1 MTDQQ
6 ERYYAGF
13 MSARP
18 SWSKALRQ
26 YRKDIGIIL
35 ADVLVLMTLW
45 LLASFIWN
53 DLAHQVREFVSV
65 PWWVMVVCCFELAFF
80 WQSFG
85 ISLGMHAFGQRHL
98 DTLQGRAINA
108 RRLLR
113 VFLLHG
119 FPIWFFYNMVTGRYK
134 PWHDSLAGF
143 KSVSAVEA
151 GEKRRPWYKTSWLI
165 ALIALAGAMY
175 LASALFTQVDLVK
188 LFTNA
193 GATTEIWDRIFHP
206 DWSILGLGVR
216 LLIVTLFMAFMATLF
231 GVLMAVPLSFF
242 AARNLAHGLVTRIVY
257 TFLRVVMSIIRSI
270 EPIVWAIIFV
280 VWVRTGSAAFAGSLA
295 LFVHSVADL
304 TKLYSERLESIDTGP
319 VEAIRAT
326 GATGLQVILYG
337 VVPQIINPYL
347 SFTIYR
353 WDINVRMATII
364 GLVGGGGIGQ
374 RLIQLTRN
382 WVWDQAIVL
391 MLLIM
396 LAVWAMDYSS
406 SKLRE
411 RLN

>member
-1 MTDQQ
+1 MTPQD
-6 ERYYAGF
+6 RYHAGF

-18 SWSKALRQ
+18 NWGKALRA
-26 YRKDIGIIL
+26 YRRDLGVL
-35 ADVLVLMTLW
+35 LSDFLVLIALW
-45 LLASFIWN
+45 GLASFIWS
-53 DLAHQVREFVSV
+53 DLVHGTRDFVSV
-65 PWWVMVVCCFELAFF
+65 APWIMLVACLELALVWEAFAV
-80 WQSFG
+80 SPGMRLLGRRLIDARDGCALFG
-85 ISLGMHAFGQRHL
+85 
-98 DTLQGRAINA
+98 

-113 VFLLHG
+113 VVLLHG
-119 FPIWFFYNMVTGRYK
+119 VPFLLFPTLATARYT
-134 PWHDSLAGF
+134 PWHDRFSGF
-143 KSVSAVEA
+143 RSGSAAELPDVR
-151 GEKRRPWYKTSWLI
+151 KPWYRTSWTV
-165 ALIALAGAMY
+165 ALVALAAAMF

-193 GATTEIWDRIFHP
+193 GATAEIWDRIFHP

-231 GVLMAVPLSFF
+231 GVLVAVPLSFL
-242 AARNLAHGLVTRIVY
+242 AARNLARGIVGRTVY
-257 TFLRVVMSIIRSI
+257 TVLRVLMSVVRSI
-270 EPIVWAIIFV
+270 EPIIWAIIFV
-280 VWVRTGSAAFAGSLA
+280 VWVRTGAAAFAGALA

-304 TKLYSERLESIDTGP
+304 TKLYSERLESIDPGP
-319 VEAIRAT
+319 IEAIRAT
-326 GATGLQVILYG
+326 GANGLQVILYG

-406 SKLRE
+406 SRLRE

>member
-1 MTDQQ
+1 MD
-6 ERYYAGF
+6 ERSYHAGF
-13 MSARP
+13 MTPKPNWR
-18 SWSKALRQ
+18 KAFRQ
-26 YRKDIGIIL
+26 YGRDVGVVATDLFVLL
-35 ADVLVLMTLW
+35 ALWGVCSFVWNHFAHGTQDFLSVSWWIVLV
-45 LLASFIWN
+45 
-53 DLAHQVREFVSV
+53 
-65 PWWVMVVCCFELAFF
+65 VCVELAAL

-85 ISLGMHAFGQRHL
+85 ISPGL
-98 DTLQGRAINA
+98 
-108 RRLLR
+108 RLLR
-113 VFLLHG
+113 QRVIDCRDDGRRRLARRAARTVCLHLEPLYVFGVLFTARH
-119 FPIWFFYNMVTGRYK
+119 IA
-134 PWHDSLAGF
+134 WHDRITGFRTVGSGEVDEPRRAWYRRSSTVSVILLA
-143 KSVSAVEA
+143 SAMFLV
-151 GEKRRPWYKTSWLI
+151 
-165 ALIALAGAMY
+165 
-175 LASALFTQVDLVK
+175 SALFTQVDLVK

-193 GATTEIWDRIFHP
+193 SATTEIWNRIFHP

-216 LLIVTLFMAFMATLF
+216 LLIVTLYMAFMATLF
-231 GVLMAVPLSFF
+231 GVLVAVPLSFL
-242 AARNLAHGLVTRIVY
+242 AARNLARGVVGRTVY
-257 TFLRVVMSIIRSI
+257 TLLRVLLSIIRSI
-270 EPIVWAIIFV
+270 EPIIWAIIFV
-280 VWVRTGSAAFAGSLA
+280 VWVRTGNAAFAGTLA

-304 TKLYSERLESIDTGP
+304 TKLYSERLESIDPGP

-326 GATGLQVILYG
+326 GANGLQVIVYG
-337 VVPQIINPYL
+337 VVPQIVNPYL

-406 SKLRE
+406 SRLRE

>member
-1 MTDQQ
+1 MD
-6 ERYYAGF
+6 EKSYHAGF
-13 MSARP
+13 MTSRP
-18 SWSKALRQ
+18 NWHKAFREYGRDLGIFVT
-26 YRKDIGIIL
+26 DIS
-35 ADVLVLMTLW
+35 V
-45 LLASFIWN
+45 LLASWGLCSFVWN
-53 DLAHQVREFVSV
+53 HLTHGTRDFLSLA
-65 PWWVMVVCCFELAFF
+65 WWIVLVVCVELAAL

-85 ISLGMHAFGQRHL
+85 ISSGL
-98 DTLQGRAINA
+98 
-108 RRLLR
+108 RLLR
-113 VFLLHG
+113 RRVTDSRNGRRRLARRAARMFCLHLEPFYVFGVLSTAKH
-119 FPIWFFYNMVTGRYK
+119 IA
-134 PWHDSLAGF
+134 WHDRLTGFRTVSSGEVVEPRRAWYQRSSTLSVILLA
-143 KSVSAVEA
+143 SAMFLV
-151 GEKRRPWYKTSWLI
+151 
-165 ALIALAGAMY
+165 
-175 LASALFTQVDLVK
+175 SALFTQVDLVK

-193 GATTEIWDRIFHP
+193 SATTEIWHRVFHP

-231 GVLMAVPLSFF
+231 GVLVAVPLSFL
-242 AARNLAHGLVTRIVY
+242 AARNLSHGLIGRTIY
-257 TFLRVVMSIIRSI
+257 TLLRVLLSVIRSI
-270 EPIVWAIIFV
+270 EPIIWAIIFV
-280 VWVRTGSAAFAGSLA
+280 VWVRTGNAAFAGTLA

-304 TKLYSERLESIDTGP
+304 TKLYSERLESIDPGP

-326 GATGLQVILYG
+326 GANGLQVILYG
-337 VVPQIINPYL
+337 IVPQIVNPYL

-396 LAVWAMDYSS
+396 IAVWIMDYSS
-406 SKLRE
+406 SRLRE

>member
-1 MTDQQ
+1 M
-6 ERYYAGF
+6 G
-13 MSARP
+13 
-18 SWSKALRQ
+18 K
-26 YRKDIGIIL
+26 
-35 ADVLVLMTLW
+35 
-45 LLASFIWN
+45 
-53 DLAHQVREFVSV
+53 
-65 PWWVMVVCCFELAFF
+65 
-80 WQSFG
+80 
-85 ISLGMHAFGQRHL
+85 RHL
-98 DTLQGRAINA
+98 DTLGGRAVNG

-119 FPIWFFYNMVTGRYK
+119 SLFWFFQAIVTGRYK
-134 PWHDSLAGF
+134 PWHDVLAGF
-143 KSVSAVEA
+143 KSVSTAEA
-151 GEKRRPWYKTSWLI
+151 GEKPRPWYKTSWKL
-165 ALIALAGAMY
+165 ALIALGGAMY
-175 LASALFTQVDLVK
+175 FASALFTQVDLVK

-193 GATTEIWDRIFHP
+193 GATAEIWDRILHP

-216 LLIVTLFMAFMATLF
+216 LLIVTLFMAFMATF
-231 GVLMAVPLSFF
+231 FAVLIAVPLSFL
-242 AARNLAHGLVTRIVY
+242 AARNLARGFAARIIY
-257 TFLRVVMSIIRSI
+257 TILRVLMSIIRSI

-280 VWVRTGSAAFAGSLA
+280 VWVRTGSGAFAGSLA

-326 GATGLQVILYG
+326 GATSFQVILYG

>member
-1 MTDQQ
+1 MEKD
-6 ERYYAGF
+6 YPAGF
-13 MSARP
+13 LTPKPNWRRP
-18 SWSKALRQ
+18 FRRYGRDL
-26 YRKDIGIIL
+26 GTL
-35 ADVLVLMTLW
+35 GADVAVLGALW
-45 LLASFIWN
+45 GLSSFTWNHFAHGTRDFLSLPWGPVLIAVVGLAC
-53 DLAHQVREFVSV
+53 A
-65 PWWVMVVCCFELAFF
+65 

-85 ISLGMHAFGQRHL
+85 VSVGQ
-98 DTLQGRAINA
+98 
-108 RRLLR
+108 RLLR
-113 VFLLHG
+113 RRLVDDYGRASSARRVGRALLLPLQPLYVLPVLVSATH
-119 FPIWFFYNMVTGRYK
+119 V
-134 PWHDSLAGF
+134 PWHDRWTGF
-143 KSVSAVEA
+143 RTVAASEISEL
-151 GEKRRPWYKTSWLI
+151 RRPWYRRSSSVAV
-165 ALIALAGAMY
+165 ALLGASMF
-175 LASALFTQVDLVK
+175 LVSALFTQVDLVK
-188 LFTNA
+188 LFRNA
-193 GATTEIWDRIFHP
+193 GATSRIWDRIFHP

-216 LLIVTLFMAFMATLF
+216 LLIVTLYMAFMATLF
-231 GVLMAVPLSFF
+231 GVLVAVPLSFL
-242 AARNLAHGLVTRIVY
+242 AARNLARGIAMRSVY
-257 TFLRVVMSIIRSI
+257 TVIRVTMSIVRSI

-280 VWVRTGSAAFAGSLA
+280 VWVRTGNAAFAGTLA

-304 TKLYSERLESIDTGP
+304 TKLYSERLESIDPGP

-326 GATGLQVILYG
+326 GANGLQVILYG
-337 VVPQIINPYL
+337 VVPQIVNPYL

-406 SKLRE
+406 SRLRE